1 MSQMT
6 IGRVAAAAGVSV
18 ETIRYYQRR
27 GLLEEPAK
35 PIGGYRLYPAEM
47 VNRICFI
54 KRAQVLGFTLG
65 DVAGL
70 LRLDN
75 REACATTGELA
86 AQKVALIEQKL
97 SQLQAMCS
105 ALTKLVRQCDK
116 KRKRSTCPIIEILQR
131 NSEYQPAANGSSDH
145 HNANRQVVGD
155 DVDLATCRL
164 THHDLCKEIDELGAG
179 VACAGFSQ
187 HLSGF

>member
-1 MSQMT
+1 MT

-35 PIGGYRLYPAEM
+35 PIGGYRRYPPEM

-54 KRAQVLGFTLG
+54 KRAQVLGFTLE

-75 REACATTGELA
+75 REACATTRELA
-86 AQKVALIEQKL
+86 AQKLALIEQKL
-97 SQLQAMCS
+97 SQLHTMRD
-105 ALTKLVRQCDK
+105 ALAKLVRKCNK
-116 KRKRSTCPIIEILQR
+116 NLKSSTCPIIEILQ
-131 NSEYQPAANGSSDH
+131 G
-145 HNANRQVVGD
+145 
-155 DVDLATCRL
+155 RL
-164 THHDLCKEIDELGAG
+164 
-179 VACAGFSQ
+179 
-187 HLSGF
+187 

>member
-1 MSQMT
+1 MT

-35 PIGGYRLYPAEM
+35 PIRGYRRYPVEM

-54 KRAQVLGFTLG
+54 KRAQVLGFTLA

-75 REACATTGELA
+75 SEACAITRELA

-97 SQLQAMCS
+97 SQLQTMRS

-131 NSEYQPAANGSSDH
+131 NFEYQPAANGSSDH
-145 HNANRQVVGD
+145 HNANRQDIFVTSRRIARRKSARAKRRTASDRVTFQGTRQFSWD
-155 DVDLATCRL
+155 FV
-164 THHDLCKEIDELGAG
+164 HDKT
-179 VACAGFSQ
+179 
-187 HLSGF
+187 

>member
-1 MSQMT
+1 MT

-35 PIGGYRLYPAEM
+35 PIGGYRLYPVEM

-75 REACATTGELA
+75 REACAITRELA
-86 AQKVALIEQKL
+86 AQKVALIDQKL
-97 SQLQAMCS
+97 SQLQTMRS

-145 HNANRQVVGD
+145 HNANRQDIFVTSRRIARRKFARAKRRTASD
-155 DVDLATCRL
+155 
-164 THHDLCKEIDELGAG
+164 
-179 VACAGFSQ
+179 
-187 HLSGF
+187 

>member
-1 MSQMT
+1 MT

-18 ETIRYYQRR
+18 ETHYQRR

-54 KRAQVLGFTLG
+54 KRAKVLGFTLG

-75 REACATTGELA
+75 REACATTRELA
-86 AQKVALIEQKL
+86 AQKVASIEQKL
-97 SQLQAMCS
+97 SQLQTMRS

-131 NSEYQPAANGSSDH
+131 NSEYQPAANGIKRSSQRKSTTSSSLLGESPV
-145 HNANRQVVGD
+145 ANLLERSEGR
-155 DVDLATCRL
+155 LAT
-164 THHDLCKEIDELGAG
+164 E
-179 VACAGFSQ
+179 
-187 HLSGF
+187 

>member
-1 MSQMT
+1 MT

-75 REACATTGELA
+75 REACATTRELA
-86 AQKVALIEQKL
+86 AQKVASIEQKL
-97 SQLQAMCS
+97 SQLQTMRD
-105 ALTKLVRQCDK
+105 ALVKLVHQCDK
-116 KRKRSTCPIIEILQR
+116 KLKSSTCQIIEILQR
-131 NSEYQPAANGSSDH
+131 N
-145 HNANRQVVGD
+145 
-155 DVDLATCRL
+155 
-164 THHDLCKEIDELGAG
+164 
-179 VACAGFSQ
+179 F
-187 HLSGF
+187 